1 MKPCKE
7 LCIKIQDGTHFSPRL
22 GGDDFLYVT
31 SKSIRFGYLDLSTA
45 ERISAAEHR
54 KIFARCDTRRGDL
67 LLTKDGAN
75 TGNAALNCI
84 DEEISL
90 LSSVAFL
97 RFDPGQHDARFF
109 LQYILSHRG
118 QQRLQELMSGNAITR
133 LTLQKIRNFD
143 MPAPPVDEQRAVAAA
158 LSDVDG
164 LIASLDRLIAKKRAI
179 KQAAMQ
185 QLLTGKTRLPGFSGN
200 WSTRTLHSLAEID
213 SDNLGA
219 STSPLFEFRYLSLE
233 DVERGAI
240 RGWSEQV
247 FRTAPSRARRRV
259 QDGDI
264 LFATVRPNL
273 KSHVLIPEGFGR
285 AVCSTGFAVI
295 RCKPNAAAPEF
306 LFAQLFAHG
315 IEKQVEAVLAGSNYP
330 AINSRDVKRLMV
342 PAPDVEEQTAIGRV
356 LGDMDGEIAALE
368 RRRNKA
374 KAIKQGMMQA
384 LLTGRVRLPVEAAAG
399 GKV

>member
-1 MKPCKE
+1 
-7 LCIKIQDGTHFSPRL
+7 
-22 GGDDFLYVT
+22 
-31 SKSIRFGYLDLSTA
+31 
-45 ERISAAEHR
+45 
-54 KIFARCDTRRGDL
+54 
-67 LLTKDGAN
+67 
-75 TGNAALNCI
+75 
-84 DEEISL
+84 
-90 LSSVAFL
+90 
-97 RFDPGQHDARFF
+97 
-109 LQYILSHRG
+109 
-118 QQRLQELMSGNAITR
+118 
-133 LTLQKIRNFD
+133 
-143 MPAPPVDEQRAVAAA
+143 
-158 LSDVDG
+158 
-164 LIASLDRLIAKKRAI
+164 
-179 KQAAMQ
+179 
-185 QLLTGKTRLPGFSGN
+185 
-200 WSTRTLHSLAEID
+200 LHSLAEID